1 MINLDVPEHLKPYLE
16 VEDYENFP
24 ISRYYV
30 SNQLKMIIARTVRM
44 KKLKKQMNEL
54 NLPYLN
60 TILMYGVPG
69 TGKTTC
75 GRYLAYHFK
84 VPFVYVNFA
93 KLFDGVF
100 GNTSRII
107 SDIFRFMADTECI
120 FMLDEIDCIS
130 QKRGTEGA
138 ATGGEISRITVTIMQ
153 EFDIL
158 KKKDMK
164 CILVGATNRR
174 DIMDDAL
181 FSRFNLAVELQ
192 PLNNEEKELYMVKFL
207 EDIGVP
213 YSPENIKA
221 YCSRTSAIRQRNVE
235 ADMISGIIEWL
246 SKGKE
251 GVVKV
256 RHVMEDR

>member
-1 MINLDVPEHLKPYLE
+1 MINIDIPEHIKPYLE
-16 VEDYENFP
+16 VEDYEGFP

-30 SNQLKMIIARTVRM
+30 SNQLKMIISQTIRM

-54 NLPYLN
+54 KLPYLN

-84 VPFVYVNFA
+84 LPFIYVNFA

-100 GNTSRII
+100 GNTARLI
-107 SDIFRFMADTECI
+107 SDIFRFLSDTECI

-130 QKRGTEGA
+130 QKRGTESA

-158 KKKDMK
+158 KKRDMK
-164 CILVGATNRR
+164 CILVAATNRK
-174 DIMDDAL
+174 DIMDPAL

-192 PLNNEEKELYMVKFL
+192 PLNNEEKEAYMVKFL
-207 EDIGVP
+207 EDVGVP
-213 YSPENIKA
+213 YSVDNIRA
-221 YCSRTSAIRQRNVE
+221 YCARTTSLRQREIE
-235 ADMISGIIEWL
+235 ADMTRAIIEWL

-251 GVVKV
+251 GKVKIIHI
-256 RHVMEDR
+256 RDDR